1 MMEFKESVSEV
12 QVQFLE
18 DLGVYQRGYA
28 PPGAVGDG
36 KSVVFDNIELKQR
49 LSLAGFNGAVIRTWM
64 LGNVSMTTRTM
75 MAVLKAA
82 NGGLGVR
89 FPTVALK
96 IEGKKVRRVSEATP
110 AGVQRYIQGLP
121 IPGDSA
127 SAADVVGGNITGHI
141 ELKDGPDWWMTKAA
155 EKLEA
160 VIGDL
165 VTPRTPADGG
175 LQYRKATL
183 VDVDSP
189 RAPAAEVLPCFNPD
203 YPHGEW

>member
-1 MMEFKESVSEV
+1 MMEFKESVAEV

-18 DLGVYQRGYA
+18 DLGIYQRGYA

-75 MAVLKAA
+75 MAELKAA
-82 NGGLGVR
+82 NGGVGVR

-110 AGVQRYIQGLP
+110 AGVTRYIQGAKVVQP
-121 IPGDSA
+121 IGPPMPPRA
-127 SAADVVGGNITGHI
+127 PLTGHI
-141 ELKDGPDWWMTKAA
+141 ELRDGP
-155 EKLEA
+155 
-160 VIGDL
+160 
-165 VTPRTPADGG
+165 PAPDP
-175 LQYRKATL
+175 AT
-183 VDVDSP
+183 P
-189 RAPAAEVLPCFNPD
+189 RAPAPAAEILPAFDPD
-203 YPHGEW
+203 YHQITPMSW